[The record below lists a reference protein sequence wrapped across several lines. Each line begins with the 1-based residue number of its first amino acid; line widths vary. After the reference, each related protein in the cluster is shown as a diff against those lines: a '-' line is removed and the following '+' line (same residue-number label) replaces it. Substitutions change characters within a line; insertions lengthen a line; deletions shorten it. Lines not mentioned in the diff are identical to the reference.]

1 MASNELRTNHSV
13 PLLHMM
19 NQYMHT
25 CNHRYTMD
33 CSCLLTA
40 TPTSTSTVGRAASS
54 LFSIATDTSHD
65 LGGEKIAPLDL
76 PTISAHAQ

>member
-1 MASNELRTNHSV
+1 MARKEIRTNHSV

-54 LFSIATDTSHD
+54 LFSIATDN
-65 LGGEKIAPLDL
+65 LGAKRIARLDL
-76 PTISAHAQ
+76 PTISARTQ